1 MTPTVPFGIIGL
13 FSSDAADELKR
24 CGSPEPAGT
33 AVHFVLP
40 GQRRDV
46 MHSFLACHGVA
57 FLSWAIAGEPVSVRI
72 AYVTESF
79 PPDING
85 VAQTALRVA
94 EHLVNRGHEPLII
107 APEPAAGQPR
117 PDRVLGYPVVRVP
130 SFAVPVYPGLRVGLP
145 GPRLGAAVTAHR
157 ADLVHLA
164 GPFVLGACG
173 GAAAKRLHL
182 PTVAVYATDM
192 AAYARTYHTGLPG
205 QAMSWQ
211 WLRRIHNAVNRN
223 LAPSSAAAE
232 DLRVHGV
239 ERVWIWGRG
248 VDTARFDPAKRSA
261 QLRAKLAPRG
271 GVIVGY
277 VGRLAAEKR
286 LDLLSGVAALPD
298 VRLVIVG
305 SGPAEAAARRAL
317 PGALFLGA
325 RHGEQLATVYASLD
339 VFVHSGPHDTF
350 GNTLQ
355 EAAASG
361 LPVVAPAAG
370 GPLDLVDHGATGF
383 LVTPRNSGAIAAA
396 VTRLASDPALRAAQG
411 QAARRRMLGRTWAA
425 LGDELIGHY
434 QAVVEGTG
442 VKVPIPAGA
451 PA

>member
-1 MTPTVPFGIIGL
+1 M
-13 FSSDAADELKR
+13 
-24 CGSPEPAGT
+24 
-33 AVHFVLP
+33 
-40 GQRRDV
+40 
-46 MHSFLACHGVA
+46 
-57 FLSWAIAGEPVSVRI
+57 RI

-85 VAQTALRVA
+85 VAHTALRVA
-94 EHLVNRGHEPLII
+94 EHLVNRGHEPLVI
-107 APEPAAGQPR
+107 APEPADGQPR
-117 PDRVLGYPVVRVP
+117 PDRMLGYPVVRVP
-130 SFAVPVYPGLRVGLP
+130 SLAVPVYPGLRVGLP
-145 GPRLGAAVTAHR
+145 GPRIRAAMAAHG

-164 GPFVLGACG
+164 GPFVLGASG
-173 GAAAKRLHL
+173 GAAARRLRL

-192 AAYARTYHTGLPG
+192 AAYARTYHTGPPG
-205 QAMSWQ
+205 QAICWQ
-211 WLRRIHNAVNRN
+211 RLRRIHNGVDRT
-223 LAPSSAAAE
+223 LAPSSAAAD
-232 DLRVHGV
+232 DLRAHGV

-248 VDTARFDPAKRSA
+248 VDTVRFDPANRGA
-261 QLRAKLAPRG
+261 VLRAQLAPRG
-271 GVIVGY
+271 EMIVGY

-286 LDLLSGVAALPD
+286 LDLLSGVVALPG

-317 PGALFLGA
+317 PGALFLGP

-339 VFVHSGPHDTF
+339 VFVHSGPYDTF

-370 GPLDLVDHGATGF
+370 GPLDLVDNGATGF
-383 LVTPRNSGAIAAA
+383 LVAPCDAGAIASA
-396 VTRLASDPALRAAQG
+396 VSRLASDPALRAAQG
-411 QAARRRMLGRTWAA
+411 RLARRRMLGRTWAA

-434 QAVVEGTG
+434 QAVLEGTG
-442 VKVPIPAGA
+442 ARVPIPAEV

>member
-1 MTPTVPFGIIGL
+1 
-13 FSSDAADELKR
+13 
-24 CGSPEPAGT
+24 
-33 AVHFVLP
+33 
-40 GQRRDV
+40 
-46 MHSFLACHGVA
+46 
-57 FLSWAIAGEPVSVRI
+57 VRI

-94 EHLVNRGHEPLII
+94 EHLANRGHEPLVI
-107 APEPAAGQPR
+107 APEPADGQPR
-117 PDRVLGYPVVRVP
+117 PDRMLGYPVVRVP

-145 GPRLGAAVTAHR
+145 GPRLRAAVAGQH

-164 GPFVLGACG
+164 GPFVLGASG
-173 GAAAKRLHL
+173 GAAARSLRL

-205 QAMSWQ
+205 QAICWQ
-211 WLRRIHNAVNRN
+211 RLRRIHNKVDRN

-232 DLRVHGV
+232 DLRAHGIK
-239 ERVWIWGRG
+239 RVWIWGRG
-248 VDTARFDPAKRSA
+248 VDTIRFDPAKRSA
-261 QLRAKLAPRG
+261 GLRAQLAPHG
-271 GVIVGY
+271 EVIVGY

-286 LDLLSGVAALPD
+286 LDLLSAVAALPG

-305 SGPAEAAARRAL
+305 AGPAEAAARRAL
-317 PGALFLGA
+317 PTALFLGP
-325 RHGEQLATVYASLD
+325 RHGEQLAAVYASLD
-339 VFVHSGPHDTF
+339 VFVHAGPHDTF

-370 GPLDLVDHGATGF
+370 GPIDLVDDGITGL
-383 LVTPRNSGAIAAA
+383 LVTPFDTGA
-396 VTRLASDPALRAAQG
+396 LARGVAKLATDPALREAQG
-411 QAARRRMLGRTWAA
+411 QAARRWMLGRTWAA
-425 LGDELIGHY
+425 LGDELIDHY
-434 QAVVEGTG
+434 QAVLEGTAPR
-442 VKVPIPAGA
+442 VPIPAGA